1 MSIEIDHTEEQA
13 LDRLCFL
20 FRKYKDQTWL
30 TVEEMTEYVKL
41 FEFVIFGE
49 EEQKLK

>member
-1 MSIEIDHTEEQA
+1 MSIEVDHTEEQA

-30 TVEEMTEYVKL
+30 TTNEMIEYIEL
-41 FEFVIFGE
+41 FEFVVFG

>member
-1 MSIEIDHTEEQA
+1 MTIEIDHTEEQA

-20 FRKYKDQTWL
+20 FRKYKDQTYL
-30 TVEEMTEYVKL
+30 EVNEMLEYVKL